1 MNSENDSSAEPA
13 EFPSIHMDTVSGVIA
28 SDSLRSED
36 DGVADQQADTAPGSR
51 EDVEALE
58 ETFDIT
64 ALEATTSAHDDWLH
78 RGPFLFDMDF
88 HTYMRFTVRKPRP
101 KEHKVSDVNGEAV
114 LVEVFNAWARW
125 KNRDLRR

>member
-1 MNSENDSSAEPA
+1 MSLPA
-13 EFPSIHMDTVSGVIA
+13 THYV
-28 SDSLRSED
+28 D
-36 DGVADQQADTAPGSR
+36 DGVADQQADTASGSR

-88 HTYMRFTVRKPRP
+88 HTYMRFTIRKPRP
-101 KEHKVSDVNGEAV
+101 KEHKVSDVNDEAV